1 MLHDA
6 IEETFLSKW
15 FHKETLISEEPLC
28 FTKGSLWRKKK
39 LFGLYKVK
47 EQMVLCGTK
56 FFYFMALL
64 KKLLNIF
71 IFKSVKL

>member
-28 FTKGSLWRKKK
+28 FTKGSLWRKKSYLGYK
-39 LFGLYKVK
+39 KVRNRWFCVEPIFLFYGIAKEAFKHLY
-47 EQMVLCGTK
+47 
-56 FFYFMALL
+56 F
-64 KKLLNIF
+64 
-71 IFKSVKL
+71 